1 MSASANP
8 DIITDGLVLCLDAAD
23 RKSLLAAPS
32 VNLANNSSEAINWTT
47 SGLGGSTVSQSTVD
61 VDAYHYRFVLDKG
74 GAAMN
79 WRIAFDHTNMVDGS
93 TYIISYKYKI
103 TSGSGTFRASDFCD
117 QGITRTTT
125 ALADGWYYET
135 ASGSRSGY
143 SETYDFLD
151 MYASDSMTVDI
162 KEIQMEL
169 TSSSSPFATPFMPYQ
184 RKWQDR
190 AGTNDGTPNNMLQD
204 SYSSDNGGIL
214 LLDGTDDS
222 IGLAFVQDTSSS
234 FSVEVWA
241 KSDNMDTNTSNRQ
254 TIFSLNDG
262 IQGYFTLTLEIW
274 GGGAVTFSGNGTNY
288 AAIWPSGVNIS
299 NALNDWH
306 CYALSCSG
314 GVFTWYLN
322 GVSKST
328 HTPSYSNTS
337 SFFKIASRG
346 SGLTGVNQPLN
357 GKISSSKIYNKAL
370 TASEVLQNYNA
381 TKSRFN

>member
-1 MSASANP
+1 MATSYSP
-8 DIITDGLVLCLDAAD
+8 KIITDGLVLCLDAGD

-32 VNLANNSSEAINWTT
+32 VNLANNSSEVKNWTT

-79 WRIAFDHTNMVDGS
+79 WRIAFDHTNMVDAS

-103 TSGSGTFRASDFCD
+103 TSGSGTFRANDFCD
-117 QGITRTTT
+117 QAITRTTT

-143 SETYDFLD
+143 TETYDFLD

-169 TSSSSPFATPFMPYQ
+169 TSSSSPLATTFMPYQ

-190 AGTNDGTPNNMLQD
+190 AGTNDGTPTNMLQ
-204 SYSSDNGGIL
+204 
-214 LLDGTDDS
+214 
-222 IGLAFVQDTSSS
+222 SS
-234 FSVEVWA
+234 FSTDNEGYLVLDGANDYIALSNPTDLQFIYSDTFSLEVWINPDDTSGFKHLIGKSYPDYRLAQTGTTISFRLDANNLTTNSGALVAGEWAHIIATWEPSTSTA
-241 KSDNMDTNTSNRQ
+241 KVYQDGTLRQTVVDTTVDWTTTSNNFQ
-254 TIFSLNDG
+254 LGNSPG
-262 IQGYFTLTLEIW
+262 ESYYF
-274 GGGAVTFSGNGTNY
+274 
-288 AAIWPSGVNIS
+288 
-299 NALNDWH
+299 
-306 CYALSCSG
+306 
-314 GVFTWYLN
+314 
-322 GVSKST
+322 
-328 HTPSYSNTS
+328 
-337 SFFKIASRG
+337 
-346 SGLTGVNQPLN
+346 N
-357 GKISSSKIYNKAL
+357 GKISTGKAYTKAL